1 MKEKINRTKKTGT
14 ANDEKGVS
22 EKTNEMGL
30 VKIHENVVASIVRK
44 VTCSIKGVLRL
55 AGSPLLDNIAEI
67 VGSRKI
73 HDRAISIDLSD
84 DDVKIEV
91 KINVAYGVHVP
102 TLAVEI
108 QTAIIEEVEKITGM
122 RVSQVNIIVQELD
135 EEDSEKDGEKE
146 EEEEEIKN

>member
-1 MKEKINRTKKTGT
+1 MKDKINKTKKTDT
-14 ANDEKGVS
+14 AEKEKGIS
-22 EKTNEMGL
+22 ENTNEMGL
-30 VKIHENVVASIVRK
+30 VKIHENVIASIVRK
-44 VTCSIKGVLRL
+44 VTCSIKGVVRL

-73 HDRAISIDLSD
+73 HDRAISIDLTD
-84 DDVKIEV
+84 DEVKIEV

-102 TLAVEI
+102 TLASEI

-135 EEDSEKDGEKE
+135 EEENAEKE
-146 EEEEEIKN
+146 ETEEENKN

>member
-1 MKEKINRTKKTGT
+1 MKDKINRTKKADT
-14 ANDEKGVS
+14 ADNARSVS

-30 VKIHENVVASIVRK
+30 VKIHENVIASIVRK

-73 HDRAISIDLSD
+73 HDRAISINLAD

-135 EEDSEKDGEKE
+135 EEDSEKDEEK
-146 EEEEEIKN
+146 EEEIKN